1 MLREARGGE
10 GEGGGGVNRNLWERQ
25 EMRHER
31 RSKRLARPRNLPFPF
46 SSPNPSHSV
55 VKIADF
61 GLARKKAVQNDG
73 KMTHVGTPF
82 WAAPEM
88 ITHAA
93 YSEKADVYSF
103 GIVLWEL
110 VAREDPYKVS

>member
-1 MLREARGGE
+1 MYPP
-10 GEGGGGVNRNLWERQ
+10 Q
-25 EMRHER
+25 
-31 RSKRLARPRNLPFPF
+31 P
-46 SSPNPSHSV
+46 SV

-61 GLARKKAVQNDG
+61 GLARKIERAKDDG

-110 VAREDPYKVS
+110 VAREDPYKVCISWDNTAVMVVPPGSHLQTTGRERGRSPVQGCR